1 MPHLKEDGV
10 TQFCSP
16 CEESARAKHTCGLSP
31 DLKAKYI
38 KEGYESCLREVKARV
53 ESLKKYTPQGGNMPD
68 TYFSEG
74 HNECLDEIKKL
85 INEI

>member
-1 MPHLKEDGV
+1 MPRLKEDGV
-10 TQFCSP
+10 TQFCPP

-53 ESLKKYTPQGGNMPD
+53 ESVRDNEDGTQAYLQGFND
-68 TYFSEG
+68 
-74 HNECLDEIKKL
+74 CLDEIKKL
-85 INEI
+85 IENI

>member
-31 DLKAKYI
+31 DLKAKYL

-53 ESLKKYTPQGGNMPD
+53 GSVKDREYTTWGAE
-68 TYFSEG
+68 YFIG
-74 HNECLDEIKKL
+74 RHDCLDEIKKL